1 MILIENRIC
10 KIKIN
15 EKKIEAGIKKM
26 LAFINYSD
34 FDIGI
39 LFTTNKSIRNYN
51 RNFRKKDKATDI
63 LSFPYHTELAAG
75 QRISIQEP
83 EDRNL
88 GDLIVSLEFA
98 SKDAKL
104 IDSSLDDYIL
114 MLVAHG
120 IAHLIGYDHITDSDH
135 KKMSSFEK
143 KLLKNSK

>member
-1 MILIENRIC
+1 MVLIKNRVR

-26 LAFINYSD
+26 LASINYND

-51 RNFRKKDKATDI
+51 RTFRKKDKATDI
-63 LSFPYHTELAAG
+63 LSFPYHTELMAG
-75 QRISIQEP
+75 QRISVSEP

-88 GDLIVSLEFA
+88 GDLIISLEFA
-98 SKDAKL
+98 AKDAKL
-104 IDSSLDDYIL
+104 ASSSLDDYIL
-114 MLVAHG
+114 MLIVHG

-143 KLLKNSK
+143 KLLNSSK